1 VNTVILVP
9 TYNEAE
15 SLPRLVAGLRAV
27 TDTPVLVVD
36 DDSPDG
42 TFDVAS
48 GLGCHVLRRVE
59 NKGLAASVIDGFEEA
74 RRLGFDS
81 CIVMDAD
88 LQHPPEVVPPM
99 LEALESN
106 DVVVGS
112 RYVKGGGTSGWSFWR
127 RLVSRVASWLAFP
140 VIPKIHDRIGGLFA
154 FHLKVLEGVELKPK
168 GFKIMM
174 EVLAKARYDTVTE
187 VPYVFVAREFGQSKL
202 SRATMWS
209 YVTQLIPL
217 YWHAKMVRFALV
229 GASGAV
235 IMLST
240 VYVFKNYTGLH
251 YMAYYAI
258 AFWLSVSNNFL
269 WNSLWTFSGYR
280 AGGWNYTRYAIIS
293 GITFGINSGLVYL
306 LTGVAGLD
314 IILST
319 SIGILTAFVLNYLFS
334 RRFVWRSSK

>member
-1 VNTVILVP
+1 MNTVILIP

-15 SLPRLVAGLRAV
+15 SLPRLVDGLRAV
-27 TDTPVLVVD
+27 TDAPVLVVD

-42 TFDVAS
+42 TSDVAS

-59 NKGLAASVIDGFEEA
+59 NKGLAASVIDGFDEA

-81 CIVMDAD
+81 CVVMDAD
-88 LQHPPEVVPPM
+88 LQHPPEVVPSM

-127 RLVSRVASWLAFP
+127 RLVSRVASWMAFP

-154 FHLKVLEGVELKPK
+154 LHLRVVEGVELKSR
-168 GFKIMM
+168 GFKIML
-174 EVLAKARYDTVTE
+174 EVLAKARYDTVVE
-187 VPYVFVAREFGQSKL
+187 VPYVFVAREFGESKL
-202 SRATMWS
+202 SKATMWS
-209 YVTQLIPL
+209 YITQLIPL
-217 YWHAKMVRFALV
+217 YWHAKLVRFMLV

-235 IMLST
+235 VNLGTLYAFTNYVGLNDMLS
-240 VYVFKNYTGLH
+240 
-251 YMAYYAI
+251 YAI

-269 WNSLWTFSGYR
+269 WNSIWTFSGYR
-280 AGGWNYTRYAIIS
+280 AGGWNYTRYAVIS
-293 GITFGINSGLVYL
+293 AITFGINFGLVYL
-306 LTGVAGLD
+306 LTNVAGLW
-314 IILST
+314 IVWASA
-319 SIGILTAFVLNYLFS
+319 IGILTAFVLNYLFS